1 MIEIKRRSGRLGKGF
16 PREWLL
22 SRCCRLL
29 HFHWLVLLQKS
40 DVILSVQVTI
50 VERRGYIS
58 SGDILQLWLKSCEDD
73 I

>member
-1 MIEIKRRSGRLGKGF
+1 MIEIKRRSSRLGKGF

-29 HFHWLVLLQKS
+29 LFHGLLLLQKS

-58 SGDILQLWLKSCEDD
+58 SGDIL
-73 I
+73 